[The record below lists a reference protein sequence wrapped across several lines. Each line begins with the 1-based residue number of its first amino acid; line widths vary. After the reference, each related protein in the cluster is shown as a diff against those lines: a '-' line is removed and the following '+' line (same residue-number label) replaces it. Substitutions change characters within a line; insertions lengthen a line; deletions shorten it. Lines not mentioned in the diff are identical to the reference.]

1 MHSAHFKPDFS
12 LRRRLR
18 AQRGFS
24 MIEVLVTMM
33 IIALALLGAAGL
45 QANALRINQ
54 GGQSRVQAV
63 FLAADLAERMEANR
77 AGAVAGLYAV
87 AKSSTPSD
95 SDSGSACDSS
105 ACTPSQLA
113 DFDLSQWEYAVSQTL
128 PKGSWTVTHST
139 TGNPSTYTIVI
150 GWVDRRSN
158 TKYASVDTSESFSY
172 TTTRTVLNN

>member
-45 QANALRINQ
+45 QANALRINK
-54 GGQSRVQAV
+54 GGQSRTQAV
-63 FLAADLAERMEANR
+63 FLAADLAERLEANR
-77 AGAVAGLYAV
+77 VGAVAGVYAV
-87 AKSSTPSD
+87 ANSSTP

-113 DFDLSQWEYAVSQTL
+113 DFDLSKWEYAVSQTL
-128 PKGSWTVTHST
+128 PQASWTVTHST

-158 TKYASVDTSESFSY
+158 TTYASAGTIESFSY
-172 TTTRTVLNN
+172 TTTRTVLNY